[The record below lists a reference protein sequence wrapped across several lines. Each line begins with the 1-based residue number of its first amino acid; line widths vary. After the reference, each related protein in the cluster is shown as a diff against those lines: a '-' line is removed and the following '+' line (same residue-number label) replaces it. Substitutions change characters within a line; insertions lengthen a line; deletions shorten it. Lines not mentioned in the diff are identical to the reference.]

1 VSVHSVGV
9 SLTLVFPAAFVAL
22 DSNAMRSARQSD
34 QLRIIAAGAWHNLL
48 LYGICSVA
56 AWLDIYDVIYP
67 LLGYRDVS
75 SVGLVVVGLEEVS

>member
-9 SLTLVFPAAFVAL
+9 SLTLVIPAAFVAL
-22 DSNAMRSARQSD
+22 DSNAMRLARQSD

-48 LYGICSVA
+48 LYGACSTA
-56 AWLDIYDVIYP
+56 AWLDVYDGIYS

-75 SVGLVVVGLEEVS
+75 SLGLVVVGLEEVS